1 MNSRKIS
8 AKGSPRHATGKSAI
22 IAAVGAVVTATLL
35 FMPHIRD
42 WWRAADTDIEDRLLR
57 MTPGTEIRDDLVFIG
72 IDERSLN
79 LEVSEEL
86 IAENPVL
93 AMMNARFPWDRRVY
107 AAAIERLL
115 DGGARLVV
123 LDFALSEPSL
133 PDADAVLAETI
144 ARYRDRVV
152 LVSVFAPVASRNNEF
167 TVSEPM
173 DEFLGDGPDWT
184 RCGYANFRP
193 DRDGIVRAAKYT
205 TTLSAENKRPI
216 RADEPVF
223 NSLAAEIIAALG
235 KPVPEGRRNL
245 RFAKHDDGT
254 AHDVYEPIPIFEI
267 FDPQT
272 WQHRHQSGAAFRDKV
287 VLIGPAAPR
296 FQDQQKTPVGLLA
309 GPQLH
314 LQAVTAGLEGSFVT
328 RLQLVAIWMSVAGVF
343 CVWLIARISRHP
355 WVAIACAA
363 GVMGAVA
370 FGAYALGATS
380 DYLTG
385 FTTFMIVIGAGT
397 VSGQTHALIT
407 ERLERGRL
415 HKEFRRFVSRD
426 VADTLV
432 NQPEIYQ
439 QAATG
444 RKRRLAVL
452 FSDVRGFTGRS
463 ETDDPQLLVGQLN
476 EYFSAM
482 VAIVFRHGGTLDKFI
497 GDAVMAHWGA
507 LDDGKDD
514 ATRARSAIAAA
525 REMITELDTLNA
537 RWSVRNLQPYHI
549 GVGIHLGEAVAGE
562 IGSVDRTEFAVIGDA
577 VNLASRTEGLC
588 KLFKTDLLC
597 TGATTEAAGFPET
610 LRRLAKVR
618 VSGRKEPVEIWGA
631 TNGDKS
637 DAAFAAALEKF
648 EAGHFAE
655 AATAFAALPDDG
667 PAQRLHEWSSTF
679 AKEPPTDWDGV
690 ISMTGK

>member
-1 MNSRKIS
+1 M
-8 AKGSPRHATGKSAI
+8 
-22 IAAVGAVVTATLL
+22 AAVGGIVTAILL
-35 FMPHIRD
+35 LMPQISN
-42 WWRAADTDIEDRLLR
+42 WRFGADTDIEDRLLR
-57 MTPGTEIRDDLVFIG
+57 MTPGLEIRDDLVFLG
-72 IDERSLN
+72 IDERSLQVD
-79 LEVSEEL
+79 VSEDL
-86 IAENPVL
+86 LAENPML
-93 AMMNARFPWDRRVY
+93 ALMAARFPWDRRVY
-107 AAAIERLL
+107 AHAIEKLL

-123 LDFALSEPSL
+123 LDLILTEPTD
-133 PDADAVLAETI
+133 PEADAALAETI

-152 LVSVFAPVASRNNEF
+152 LASAFGPVASRDNEF
-167 TVSEPM
+167 TLSEPQ

-193 DRDGIVRAAKYT
+193 DNDGIVRAATYT
-205 TTLSAENKRPI
+205 TTLSAENKRIVRP
-216 RADEPVF
+216 DEPVF
-223 NSLAAEIIAALG
+223 PSLAAEVIAALG
-235 KPVPEGRRNL
+235 KPVPAGRKNL

-254 AHDVYEPIPIFEI
+254 AHDVYAPISILEI

-272 WQHRHQSGAAFRDKV
+272 WQHRHQSGGAFRDKV

-296 FQDQQKTPVGLLA
+296 FQDQHQTPVGLLA

-314 LQAVTAGLEGSFVT
+314 LQAVNCGLENAFVT
-328 RLQLVAIWMSVAGVF
+328 RWHPVLWKSIVISFVCVF

-355 WVAIACAA
+355 WDAIASTV
-363 GVMGAVA
+363 GVLA
-370 FGAYALGATS
+370 FIAIGAYALGTAP
-380 DYLTG
+380 DILTG
-385 FTTFMIVIGAGT
+385 FTTFMLVLSAGT
-397 VSGQTHALIT
+397 VTGQTHALVT

-415 HKEFRRFVSRD
+415 HREFRRFVSRD
-426 VADTLV
+426 VADTMV
-432 NQPEIYQ
+432 NHPELYQ

-452 FSDVRGFTGRS
+452 FSDVRGFTSRS
-463 ETDDPQLLVGQLN
+463 ETDDPERLVGQLN

-514 ATRARSAIAAA
+514 ATRASNAIAAA
-525 REMITELDTLNA
+525 RDMITELDALNA

-588 KLFKTDLLC
+588 KLFNADLLC
-597 TGATTEAAGFPET
+597 TGATAQAAGFPKT

-618 VSGRKEPVEIWGA
+618 VSGRQEPVEIWSPV
-631 TNGDKS
+631 NGQEN
-637 DAAFAAALEKF
+637 DANYAAALEKF
-648 EAGHFAE
+648 EKGHFAE
-655 AATAFAALPDDG
+655 AAETFASLSNDG
-667 PAQRLHEWSSTF
+667 PARRLHEWACEFS
-679 AKEPPTDWDGV
+679 KEPPTDWDGV
-690 ISMTGK
+690 ISITGK

>member
-8 AKGSPRHATGKSAI
+8 AKGSPRHVTGKSAI
-22 IAAVGAVVTATLL
+22 IAAIGALVTAIIL
-35 FMPHIRD
+35 FLPHVGN
-42 WWRAADTDIEDRLLR
+42 WWRSADTDIEDRLLR
-57 MTPGTEIRDDLVFIG
+57 MTPGAEIRDDLVLLG

-79 LEVSEEL
+79 LEVGEEL
-86 IAENPVL
+86 IAENPTL
-93 AMMNARFPWDRRVY
+93 AMMKARFPWDRRVY

-123 LDFALSEPSL
+123 LDFALSEPSV
-133 PDADAVLAETI
+133 PEADAALAETI

-167 TVSEPM
+167 TLSEPM

-184 RCGYANFRP
+184 RCGFANFRP
-193 DRDGIVRAAKYT
+193 DRDGIVRAATYT
-205 TTLSAENKRPI
+205 TTLSAENGRPV

-235 KPVPEGRRNL
+235 KPVPEGRKNL

-254 AHDVYEPIPIFEI
+254 AHDVYEPISIFEI
-267 FDPQT
+267 FDPQA
-272 WQHRHQSGAAFRDKV
+272 WQHRYQSGAAFRDKV
-287 VLIGPAAPR
+287 VLIGPVAPR
-296 FQDQQKTPVGLLA
+296 FQDEHQTPVGMLA

-314 LQAVTAGLEGSFVT
+314 LQALTAGLENSFVI
-328 RLQLVAIWMSVAGVF
+328 RWQHSIWFAIAGV
-343 CVWLIARISRHP
+343 VVAWLIARVSRHP
-355 WVAIACAA
+355 FIAIANT
-363 GVMGAVA
+363 MGAVA
-370 FGAYALGATS
+370 IVAGGAYAFATAP
-380 DYLTG
+380 DILTG
-385 FTTFMIVIGAGT
+385 FTTFMIVLGAGT
-397 VSGQTHALIT
+397 VTGQTHALIT

-432 NQPEIYQ
+432 NQPELYQ
-439 QAATG
+439 QAASG

-463 ETDDPQLLVGQLN
+463 ETDDPERLVGQLN

-482 VAIVFRHGGTLDKFI
+482 VAVVFRNGGTLDKFI

-514 ATRARSAIAAA
+514 ATRARSAIKAA

-537 RWSVRNLQPYHI
+537 SWSVRNLQPYHI

-562 IGSVDRTEFAVIGDA
+562 IGSADRTEFAVIGDA

-597 TGATTEAAGFPET
+597 TGSTAEAAGYPQS

-618 VSGRKEPVEIWGA
+618 VSGRQEPVEIWGPA
-631 TNGDKS
+631 KGDKN
-637 DAAFAAALEKF
+637 DGCYAAALEKF
-648 EAGHFAE
+648 EAGHFDE
-655 AATAFAALPDDG
+655 AAVAFAALTEDG
-667 PAQRLHEWSSTF
+667 PAQRLHEWAFAF
-679 AKEPPTDWDGV
+679 AKDRPKDWDGV
-690 ISMTGK
+690 ISMSGK

>member
-8 AKGSPRHATGKSAI
+8 TKGRPHNATGRSAI
-22 IAAVGAVVTATLL
+22 VAAVGAVATAILL

-42 WWRAADTDIEDRLLR
+42 GWRSADTDIEDRLLR
-57 MTPGTEIRDDLVFIG
+57 MTPGAEIRDDLVFLG

-79 LEVSEEL
+79 LEVGEDL

-93 AMMNARFPWDRRVY
+93 AMMKARFPWDRRVY

-123 LDFALSEPSL
+123 LDFALSEPSV
-133 PDADAVLAETI
+133 PEADAALAETI

-152 LVSVFAPVASRNNEF
+152 LTCVFAPVASQNNEF
-167 TVSEPM
+167 KLSDPM

-205 TTLSAENKRPI
+205 TTLSAENNRPI

-223 NSLAAEIIAALG
+223 NSLAAEIIAAMG

-245 RFAKHDDGT
+245 RFAKRDDGT

-272 WQHRHQSGAAFRDKV
+272 WQHRYQSGAAFRDKV
-287 VLIGPAAPR
+287 VMIGPAAPR
-296 FQDQQKTPVGLLA
+296 FQDEHQTPVGLLA

-314 LQAVTAGLEGSFVT
+314 LQAVTAGLEESFVT
-328 RLQLVAIWMSVAGVF
+328 RLHPAAIWMSAAGVL

-355 WVAIACAA
+355 WIAIACAVGA
-363 GVMGAVA
+363 MGAVA
-370 FGAYALGATS
+370 LGAYALGATS
-380 DYLTG
+380 EYLTG
-385 FTTFMIVIGAGT
+385 FTTFMLVISAGT
-397 VSGQTHALIT
+397 VSGQTHALVT

-432 NQPEIYQ
+432 NQPELYQ
-439 QAATG
+439 QAAMG
-444 RKRRLAVL
+444 RKRCLAVL

-463 ETDDPQLLVGQLN
+463 ETDDPAKLVGQLN

-482 VAIVFRHGGTLDKFI
+482 VAVVFRNGGTLDKFI

-514 ATRARSAIAAA
+514 ATRASNAISAA
-525 REMITELDTLNA
+525 REMISELEVLNT
-537 RWSVRNLQPYHI
+537 RWSAKGLEPYHI
-549 GVGIHLGEAVAGE
+549 GVGLHLGEAVAGE
-562 IGSVDRTEFAVIGDA
+562 IGSLDRTEFAVIGDA

-588 KLFKTDLLC
+588 KHFHTDFLC
-597 TGATTEAAGFPET
+597 TDAVAKAAGFPKT
-610 LRRLAKVR
+610 LRRLASVR
-618 VSGRKEPVEIWGA
+618 VSGRQEPVGIWSPVIDEI
-631 TNGDKS
+631 N
-637 DAAFAAALEKF
+637 DAIYAAALETF
-648 EAGHFAE
+648 EQGHFGKAAE
-655 AATAFAALPDDG
+655 IFASLPEDG
-667 PAQRLHEWSSTF
+667 PARRLHEWAAEF
-679 AKEPPTDWDGV
+679 AKNPPADWDGV
-690 ISMTGK
+690 ISMSGK